1 MCFVRN
7 LSFDAVKEEPQS
19 YSSWIFSSIEWTFP
33 LLNII
38 ILATDS
44 FTVVVE
50 MQYNPNFN
58 YDDYVLKGVL
68 VSGDLLLT
76 ISILVFLELPKIK
89 LMFLSFIG
97 SGVFIWIY
105 RSSKK
110 SFLSG
115 FISGFEKP
123 YNVIWSTIDSKR

>member
-1 MCFVRN
+1 MNQLFRC
-7 LSFDAVKEEPQS
+7 S
-19 YSSWIFSSIEWTFP
+19 TF
-33 LLNII
+33 
-38 ILATDS
+38 ILVTDS

-58 YDDYVLKGVL
+58 YDDYVLKGVV

-115 FISGFEKP
+115 FISGSAKL
-123 YNVIWSTIDSKR
+123 YNVN